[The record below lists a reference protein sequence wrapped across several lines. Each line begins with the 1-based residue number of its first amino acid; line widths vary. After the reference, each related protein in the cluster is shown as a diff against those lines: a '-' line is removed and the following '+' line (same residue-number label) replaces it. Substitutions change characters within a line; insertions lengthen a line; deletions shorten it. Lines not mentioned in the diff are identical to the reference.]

1 MGRYAYHGQEVLYR
15 NGKLVGFNAGYGAYA
30 EHESHYL
37 GDEQRKQKKLID
49 KNKNHPFNGE
59 IVENPKAVQMM
70 EFSDGN
76 VWITNDSLFNYRLM
90 QKTEE
95 ERNEIKEKYLHNED
109 RKRTER
115 AMERA
120 MLEFGGR
127 ELDAPEVVAL
137 WSAGWHGGGN
147 FDLISTTEQSS
158 EMLRKLYEEMQKG
171 NVAISSDYS
180 FMFKDRGLS
189 FVLLDQLTQQDLT
202 MKEYADH
209 REELGKKF
217 QKEYREYVD
226 GEGLGEFEVKY
237 PVGFWNL
244 QISGLNQTDKGLV
257 PEFYLELYHTN
268 HGDWDNDSCL
278 FNVPHYMSGDEI
290 KFLVPIAKSEE
301 FITFAD
307 NHSKEEIEEYIN
319 TQLENYH
326 EQQRLAQEQEY
337 QIGEDSLNSIAGEQR
352 TENIERKSSS
362 LKEKIEKWLNPDR
375 ENDKNKPDGRGE

>member
-1 MGRYAYHGQEVLYR
+1 
-15 NGKLVGFNAGYGAYA
+15 
-30 EHESHYL
+30 
-37 GDEQRKQKKLID
+37 
-49 KNKNHPFNGE
+49 
-59 IVENPKAVQMM
+59 
-70 EFSDGN
+70 
-76 VWITNDSLFNYRLM
+76 
-90 QKTEE
+90 
-95 ERNEIKEKYLHNED
+95 
-109 RKRTER
+109 
-115 AMERA
+115 
-120 MLEFGGR
+120 
-127 ELDAPEVVAL
+127 
-137 WSAGWHGGGN
+137 
-147 FDLISTTEQSS
+147 
-158 EMLRKLYEEMQKG
+158 
-171 NVAISSDYS
+171 
-180 FMFKDRGLS
+180 MFKDRGLS
-189 FVLLDQLTQQDLT
+189 FVLLDQLTQQDLM
-202 MKEYADH
+202 MKEYVDH

-217 QKEYREYVD
+217 QKEYREFVD

-326 EQQRLAQEQEY
+326 EQQRLAQEQGY
-337 QIGEDSLNSIAGEQR
+337 QIGEDSLDSIAGEQR

-362 LKEKIEKWLNPDR
+362 LREKIEKWLNPDR
-375 ENDKNKPDGRGE
+375 ENNKNKPDGRGE

>member
-1 MGRYAYHGQEVLYR
+1 M
-15 NGKLVGFNAGYGAYA
+15 
-30 EHESHYL
+30 
-37 GDEQRKQKKLID
+37 ID

-59 IVENPKAVQMM
+59 IVENPNAVHMI

-76 VWITNDSLFNYRLM
+76 VWLTNDSYFNYRLM

-95 ERNEIKEKYLHNED
+95 ERNAIKESYLHNED
-109 RKRTER
+109 RKNTEK
-115 AMERA
+115 E
-120 MLEFGGR
+120 MLEFGGI
-127 ELDAPEVVAL
+127 ELDAPEVIAL
-137 WSAGWHGGGN
+137 WSAGWNGGGD

-158 EMLRKLYEEMQKG
+158 EMLRKLYEEIQKG

-189 FVLLDQLTQQDLT
+189 FVLLDKLTQQDLM
-202 MKEYADH
+202 MKEYVDH

-217 QKEYREYVD
+217 QKEYREFVD

-244 QISGLNQTDKGLV
+244 QISGLNQTDKGLI

-268 HGDWDNDSCL
+268 HGNWDNNSCL

-337 QIGEDSLNSIAGEQR
+337 QIGEDSLESIAGEQR

-362 LKEKIEKWLNPDR
+362 LREKIEKWLNPDR
-375 ENDKNKPDGRGE
+375 EKDKNKPDGRGE

>member
-37 GDEQRKQKKLID
+37 GYEQRKQKKLID

-90 QKTEE
+90 QKTEK

-115 AMERA
+115 E

-137 WSAGWHGGGN
+137 WNAGWHGGGN

-189 FVLLDQLTQQDLT
+189 FVLLDQLTQQDLM
-202 MKEYADH
+202 MKEYVDH

-217 QKEYREYVD
+217 QKEYREFVD

-244 QISGLNQTDKGLV
+244 QISGLNQTDKGLI

-337 QIGEDSLNSIAGEQR
+337 QIGEDSLDSIAEEQR

-362 LKEKIEKWLNPDR
+362 LREKIEKWLNPDR

>member
-1 MGRYAYHGQEVLYR
+1 M
-15 NGKLVGFNAGYGAYA
+15 
-30 EHESHYL
+30 
-37 GDEQRKQKKLID
+37 ID

-59 IVENPKAVQMM
+59 IVENPNAVHMI

-76 VWITNDSLFNYRLM
+76 VWLTNDSYFNYRLM

-95 ERNEIKEKYLHNED
+95 ERNSIKESYLHNED
-109 RKRTER
+109 RKRTEK
-115 AMERA
+115 E

-137 WSAGWHGGGN
+137 WSAGWNGGGD

-158 EMLRKLYEEMQKG
+158 EMLRKLYEEIQKG

-189 FVLLDQLTQQDLT
+189 FVLLDKLTQQDLM
-202 MKEYADH
+202 MKEYVDH

-217 QKEYREYVD
+217 QKEYREFVD
-226 GEGLGEFEVKY
+226 NEGLGEFEVKY

-244 QISGLNQTDKGLV
+244 QISGLNQTDKGLI

-268 HGDWDNDSCL
+268 HGDWDNNSCL

-307 NHSKEEIEEYIN
+307 NHSKEEIEEYLN

-337 QIGEDSLNSIAGEQR
+337 QIGEDSLDSIAGEQR

-362 LKEKIEKWLNPDR
+362 LREKIEKWLNPDR
-375 ENDKNKPDGRGE
+375 ENNKNKPDGRGE

>member
-1 MGRYAYHGQEVLYR
+1 MGRYAYRGQEVLYR
-15 NGKLVGFNAGYGAYA
+15 NGKLVAFNAGYGAHT

-37 GDEQRKQKKLID
+37 GYEQRKRKKLID

-59 IVENPKAVQMM
+59 IVENPNAVQMM
-70 EFSDGN
+70 EFNDGN
-76 VWITNDSLFNYRLM
+76 VWITNDSLFNYQLM
-90 QKTEE
+90 QKTEK

-109 RKRTER
+109 RKKTEKV
-115 AMERA
+115 

-137 WSAGWHGGGN
+137 WNASCHGDGN

-189 FVLLDQLTQQDLT
+189 FVLLDQLTQQDLM
-202 MKEYADH
+202 MKEYVDY

-217 QKEYREYVD
+217 QKEYREFVD

-278 FNVPHYMSGDEI
+278 FNVPRYMSGDEI

-307 NHSKEEIEEYIN
+307 NHSKEEIEEYLN

-337 QIGEDSLNSIAGEQR
+337 QIGEDSLDSIAGEQR
-352 TENIERKSSS
+352 SENIERKSSS
-362 LKEKIEKWLNPDR
+362 LREKIKKWLNPDR
-375 ENDKNKPDGRGE
+375 ENDKNKPDGREE

>member
-1 MGRYAYHGQEVLYR
+1 MSRYAYHGQEVLER
-15 NGKLVGFNAGYGAYA
+15 DGKLVGFNAGYGFYA

-37 GDEQRKQKKLID
+37 GEEQRKPKKIID

-59 IVENPKAVQMM
+59 IVENPNAVQMM
-70 EFSDGN
+70 EFNDGN
-76 VWITNDSLFNYRLM
+76 VWITNDSLFNYQLM
-90 QKTEE
+90 QKTEK

-109 RKRTER
+109 RKKTEKV
-115 AMERA
+115 

-137 WSAGWHGGGN
+137 WNAGCHGDGN

-189 FVLLDQLTQQDLT
+189 FVLLDQLTQQDLM
-202 MKEYADH
+202 MKEYVDY

-217 QKEYREYVD
+217 QKEYREFVD

-268 HGDWDNDSCL
+268 HGDWDNDSRL
-278 FNVPHYMSGDEI
+278 FNVPRYMSGDEI

-337 QIGEDSLNSIAGEQR
+337 QIGEDSLESIAGEQR

-362 LKEKIEKWLNPDR
+362 LIEKIKKWLNPDR
-375 ENDKNKPDGRGE
+375 ENDKNKPDGREE